1 MSCLS
6 FRRNPHHGS
15 SCLFAHGRL
24 LPAYSSASGGTPI
37 PRPLTL
43 PCVLFLSGYDFL
55 FYGILRIWIFLA
67 LPCVLFVSIHDLH
80 FNGIFRVWA
89 SSFYQPR
96 SVICSVVHL
105 LFFCSLMTL
114 PSFRISYETGISL
127 HPFCSGK
134 RSSRRAPLPSTFWLI
149 VLWTILL
156 FNNQEIHVLEDAH
169 TFPLPPLRI
178 REGVATS
185 PMIPRWWKLL
195 VSRVINIFFKRHSTR
210 ILRRHR
216 NSALV
221 CY

>member
-89 SSFYQPR
+89 SSFNQPR
-96 SVICSVVHL
+96 SAIWAAVHL
-105 LFFCSLMTL
+105 FFPAALWPYPRSGFPTKLEFPSIRFAAGREVHDEP
-114 PSFRISYETGISL
+114 PSFDIL
-127 HPFCSGK
+127 AH
-134 RSSRRAPLPSTFWLI
+134 RSMDHF
-149 VLWTILL
+149 
-156 FNNQEIHVLEDAH
+156 
-169 TFPLPPLRI
+169 
-178 REGVATS
+178 
-185 PMIPRWWKLL
+185 
-195 VSRVINIFFKRHSTR
+195 
-210 ILRRHR
+210 
-216 NSALV
+216 ALQ
-221 CY
+221 